1 MAYDK
6 KQYVRVNWKNKPS
19 TATPLDEVNL
29 NNMDNFLNVVD
40 NTLIQFEAQKLNI
53 ATANSMIAS
62 LTIDTDSGIIT
73 AKQLDGTTFTW
84 DLNIEKI
91 PVSFSLSEDGILTMI
106 TEDGTEWTCD
116 IAELIKEYVFD
127 DSETIAFTR
136 EISEEDGSIH
146 IGAAVKEGS
155 IKSEHLNPDYRADI
169 QEYTNQAEQAAN
181 ESLSFSKDAKRW
193 AVGDEE

>member
-106 TEDGTEWTCD
+106 TVVGTQWTCD
-116 IAELIKEYVFD
+116 IA
-127 DSETIAFTR
+127 
-136 EISEEDGSIH
+136 
-146 IGAAVKEGS
+146 
-155 IKSEHLNPDYRADI
+155 
-169 QEYTNQAEQAAN
+169 
-181 ESLSFSKDAKRW
+181 
-193 AVGDEE
+193 